1 MQTIMKLRIKN
12 VGTFS
17 PFFDHLF
24 IKSDH
29 SLIAFEF
36 CWKKFK
42 LFKARFNASKMRQ
55 QRVENALKRVN
66 FIKCTAA

>member
-42 LFKARFNASKMRQ
+42 LFKSAF
-55 QRVENALKRVN
+55 
-66 FIKCTAA
+66 